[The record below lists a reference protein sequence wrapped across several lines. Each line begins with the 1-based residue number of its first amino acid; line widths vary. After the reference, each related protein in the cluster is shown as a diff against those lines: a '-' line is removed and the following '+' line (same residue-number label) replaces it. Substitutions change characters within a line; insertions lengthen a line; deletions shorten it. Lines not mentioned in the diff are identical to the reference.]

1 MTRHRTIKFVSLA
14 LALFGAEC
22 APGTRALAES
32 SFAPDCS
39 GWLQRDWWEPEN
51 SRTPGDVAYCARNNQ
66 GQDLAHPLREVVNDR
81 FPEDTGASAARA
93 LLAAGADPNHRDR
106 YKWTPLTYWALNGR
120 GGYDP
125 NQRNRSE
132 AADEAQVRALL
143 EAGADPN
150 TPRRGNFRS
159 NPASLIPPLSA
170 GLFDVRPRGRLSAAT
185 GYSLGSMGIAPN
197 QGWRP
202 LHLAAAFRTPLGA
215 IEALLEHGADPD
227 LTIAEGQDWT
237 ALHAAGFAGRPA
249 VIRLLL
255 EHGADPSVVTSRR
268 GWTPLHALAWSG
280 GRNGVDTMDSVKL
293 LLAGGVDPSAR
304 DSQGR
309 TMWQIIVKRHGA
321 RLKKMLGTGQVSD
334 ESRAILARLQKA
346 GS

>member
-1 MTRHRTIKFVSLA
+1 MTRYRVIKIVFLVLG
-14 LALFGAEC
+14 LFGAEC
-22 APGTRALAES
+22 ATVTPALAET
-32 SFAPDCS
+32 ATVPDCS

-51 SRTPGDVAYCARNNQ
+51 RRTPGEIVYCARNHQ

-81 FPEDTGASAARA
+81 FPEDTGATATRA
-93 LLAAGADPNHRDR
+93 LLAAGADPNNRDR
-106 YKWTPLTYWALNGR
+106 FKWTPLTYWALNGR

-125 NQRNRSE
+125 HQRNRTE

-202 LHLAAAFRTPLGA
+202 LHLAAAFRAPLGS
-215 IEALLEHGADPD
+215 IRALLEHGADPD
-227 LTIAEGQDWT
+227 LTIAQGQDWT
-237 ALHAAGFAGRPA
+237 ALHAASFAGRPA

-268 GWTPLHALAWSG
+268 AWTPLHALAWSG
-280 GRNGVDTMDSVKL
+280 GRNGSDTMESVKL
-293 LLAGGVDPSAR
+293 LLAAGVDPSAR
-304 DSQGR
+304 DSRGR

-321 RLKKMLGTGQVSD
+321 RLRKMLGAGQVTD
-334 ESRAILARLQKA
+334 ESRAVLAKLQKA

>member
-1 MTRHRTIKFVSLA
+1 MTRYRTIKIASLV
-14 LALFGAEC
+14 LGLFGAEC
-22 APGTRALAES
+22 ETGTLALAETAT
-32 SFAPDCS
+32 APDCS
-39 GWLQRDWWEPEN
+39 GWLQRDWWNPEN
-51 SRTPGDVAYCARNNQ
+51 GRTPRDVAFCARNHR

-81 FPEDTGASAARA
+81 FPEDSGASATRA
-93 LLAAGADPNHRDR
+93 LLAAGADPNFRDR
-106 YKWTPLTYWALNGR
+106 YRWTPLTYWALNGR

-125 NQRNRSE
+125 DQRNRTE

-159 NPASLIPPLSA
+159 NPASVIPPLSA
-170 GLFDVRPRGRLSAAT
+170 GLFEVRPNGRLSSAT

-202 LHLAAAFRTPLGA
+202 LHLAAAFRTPLGS
-215 IEALLEHGADPD
+215 IEALLDHGADPN

-237 ALHAAGFAGRPA
+237 ALHAASFAGRPA
-249 VIRLLL
+249 VISLLL
-255 EHGADPSVVTSRR
+255 EHGADPTVVTSRR

-280 GRNGVDTMDSVKL
+280 GRNPADTMESVKL
-293 LLAGGVDPSAR
+293 LLAAGVDPSAR
-304 DSQGR
+304 DSQKR

-321 RLKKMLGTGQVSD
+321 RLKKMLDGGRVSD
-334 ESRAILARLQKA
+334 ESRAVLAQLQKA
-346 GS
+346 GT

>member
-1 MTRHRTIKFVSLA
+1 MTRYRTITIASLV
-14 LALFGAEC
+14 LGLVGAEC
-22 APGTRALAES
+22 ATGTRALAES
-32 SFAPDCS
+32 ATVPDCS

-51 SRTPGDVAYCARNNQ
+51 RRTPGDVVYCARTNR
-66 GQDLAHPLREVVNDR
+66 GRDLAHPLREVVNDR
-81 FPEDTGASAARA
+81 FPEDTGASATQAI
-93 LLAAGADPNHRDR
+93 LAAGADPNHRDR
-106 YKWTPLTYWALNGR
+106 YKWTPLTYWALIGR
-120 GGYDP
+120 GGYDSD
-125 NQRNRSE
+125 QRNRSE

-170 GLFDVRPRGRLSAAT
+170 GLFDVRPRERLSAAT

-202 LHLAAAFRTPLGA
+202 LHLAAAFRTPLGS
-215 IEALLEHGADPD
+215 IRALLEHGADPN
-227 LTIAEGQDWT
+227 LTIADGQDWT
-237 ALHAAGFAGRPA
+237 ALHAASLTGRPD

-255 EHGADPSVVTSRR
+255 EHGADPKLVTSRR
-268 GWTPLHALAWSG
+268 GWTPLHVLAWSG
-280 GRNGVDTMDSVKL
+280 GRNRADTMESAKL
-293 LLAGGVDPSAR
+293 LLAAGVDPSAR
-304 DSQGR
+304 DNRGR

-321 RLKKMLGTGQVSD
+321 RLKKLLDARQVSD
-334 ESRAILARLQKA
+334 ESRAVLATLQEA